1 MTCNPVKDELLAISN
16 TENTG
21 SFYTIQ
27 GKHITDDRLLYVVTA
42 LSNNEHVKTLQI
54 DGCNITPVCLH
65 MLNVLPSIKSIVFKN
80 MSFGDHIAEY
90 LTKSH
95 VTTVTMENT
104 RLTRKG
110 YIHLFSNKKLNQ
122 LTLNKEDKID
132 ASVACVMSNG
142 TLKKLSFE
150 FCGISPTAVRLLS
163 MAGSFDSLSFVH
175 CTNIPDNLKLE
186 SVNTKTLTVINCNI
200 INLENLA
207 MNKHVEEAYF
217 QDNPIFDPSCLIRN
231 DTLKSIDL
239 SGCPLHPAFKQALTL
254 SFDEDPEL
262 PNVFTR
268 KVAKGTQ

>member
-1 MTCNPVKDELLAISN
+1 MTNNLLKDELLTVANNELVGPWCTLTDKS
-16 TENTG
+16 
-21 SFYTIQ
+21 
-27 GKHITDDRLLYVVTA
+27 ITDNRFPYVIAA
-42 LSNNEHVKTLQI
+42 LINNEHVHTLQI
-54 DGCNITPVCLH
+54 DGCRITPNSLPL
-65 MLNVLPSIKSIVFKN
+65 LNAVPHIKSIVFQN
-80 MSFGDHIAEY
+80 LPFGDYIAEY

-95 VTTVTMENT
+95 FTNVTLNNT

-110 YIHLFSNKKLNQ
+110 YVHLFSNKRLTQ
-122 LTLNKEDKID
+122 LTLNNEDKID

-186 SVNTKTLTVINCNI
+186 SVNTKTLTVVNCNT
-200 INLENLA
+200 INIENLA

-239 SGCPLHPAFKQALTL
+239 SGCPLHPTFKQALTL
-254 SFDEDPEL
+254 SFNEDSEL
-262 PNVFTR
+262 PNVFAR
-268 KVAKGTQ
+268 KVAKGTK